1 MTCRFLDLV
10 DVKFDS
16 GHKKKKKH
24 AAGKC
29 LFCSLLEVPVNSLVS
44 SFVDVLVCVV
54 NVIITFGE
62 GKLARVVYKW
72 KI

>member
-1 MTCRFLDLV
+1 M
-10 DVKFDS
+10 
-16 GHKKKKKH
+16 
-24 AAGKC
+24 
-29 LFCSLLEVPVNSLVS
+29 NSLVS

>member
-1 MTCRFLDLV
+1 MRNLILAIE
-10 DVKFDS
+10 
-16 GHKKKKKH
+16 KH

-44 SFVDVLVCVV
+44 SFVDVSVLVCVV
-54 NVIITFGE
+54 NIIITFGE
-62 GKLARVVYKW
+62 GNLARVVYKW